1 MHCDEANPSMQRR
14 KREETDVKNCV
25 RGSSASPTGL
35 TAHIHVPVYSHV
47 RCPTVLPW
55 LEPPIWLEQAQCRP
69 EHGNKRAVHQPWET
83 ILQRH
88 RDFLFF
94 TLCSITCSSC
104 VIRRA
109 HRERGTFP
117 FKRSRADRAPSHFTM
132 SSGLDFC
139 WVIAPH

>member
-1 MHCDEANPSMQRR
+1 MQRR
-14 KREETDVKNCV
+14 KREQADVKNCV

-35 TAHIHVPVYSHV
+35 TAHTHVPVYSHV

-83 ILQRH
+83 ILQRQ

-94 TLCSITCSSC
+94 TLSVASPAPP
-104 VIRRA
+104 VLLD
-109 HRERGTFP
+109 ERIGNEAPFP
-117 FKRSRADRAPSHFTM
+117 SN
-132 SSGLDFC
+132 GLEQTELPR
-139 WVIAPH
+139 ISQ